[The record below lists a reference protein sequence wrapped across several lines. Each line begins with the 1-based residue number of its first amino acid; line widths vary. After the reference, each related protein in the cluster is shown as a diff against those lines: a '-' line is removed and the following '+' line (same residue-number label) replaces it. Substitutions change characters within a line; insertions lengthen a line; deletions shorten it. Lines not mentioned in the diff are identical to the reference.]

1 MGGVFYSMFVTA
13 VIVLL
18 VGYAVSMLPALSRLN
33 PIEQMVISVVTAIIV
48 LITRPVLLKTIWS
61 ERRDPFLL
69 DQDMTAIIQGRS
81 MGIVFGIIVAILIQ
95 NYVVV

>member
-18 VGYAVSMLPALSRLN
+18 VGYAVSMLPFLSRLN
-33 PIEQMVISVVTAIIV
+33 AFAQVAISVVFAIII

-95 NYVVV
+95 NYVVG